1 MRFESGRQITT
12 SQLRRKTLI
21 GVLSLLVF
29 FAACTMSWI
38 WLEHQPK
45 SNGAL
50 KPLRAGLDINEK
62 IFSGIFGRRL
72 AKAYGIKDAAKK
84 PKANGKE
91 GLRNAADTANW
102 KLHVVRAPGDTLL
115 LTIDDLKALPKTE
128 VIFDFKCIE
137 GWSQVTFWGGVRFS
151 DFIKKYRLTAQS
163 EMKYS
168 GLETPDKAYYV
179 GIDMKSMLHPQT
191 ILCYE
196 MNGNPLPLNQG
207 YPLRLI
213 IPVKYGIK
221 HLKKIG
227 TLFFANERPKDFW
240 YEQGYDYYSGL

>member
-1 MRFESGRQITT
+1 MSFEPNKQITT
-12 SQLRRKTLI
+12 SQLRRKTLV
-21 GVLSLLVF
+21 GVLSLLIF
-29 FAACTMSWI
+29 FAACTISWM
-38 WLEHQPK
+38 WLQHQPK
-45 SNGAL
+45 SNSAL
-50 KPLRAGLDINEK
+50 KPLRAGLDLNEK
-62 IFSGIFGRRL
+62 IFSGIFGKRL
-72 AKAYGIKDAAKK
+72 AKAYGIKDAVKN
-84 PKANGKE
+84 PKVNGKD
-91 GLRNAADTANW
+91 GLANAADTANW
-102 KLHVVRAPGDTLL
+102 KLHLVRSPGDTLL
-115 LTIDDLKALPKTE
+115 LTMNDIKALPKTE

-137 GWSQVTFWGGVRFS
+137 GWSQVTYWGGVRFS
-151 DFIKKYRLTAQS
+151 DFIKKYGLTAQS

-196 MNGNPLPLNQG
+196 MNGKPLPLNQG

-221 HLKKIG
+221 HLKRIG